1 MIGNAI
7 LLALREIRRN
17 LTRAALTTLGIVIGV
32 GAVIAMVT
40 LGNGASASVT
50 ASIAALGRNLVIL
63 QPGTRRG
70 PGGGGAA
77 ATAPPFTDADAVAI
91 ARDIGNLRGVAPVAV
106 RGVTVVA
113 GNENH
118 PTQAMGTN
126 NDYLT
131 VREWPL
137 ASGRL
142 FTEAEL
148 RGGRAVCILGQTVKT
163 TLFGAQNP
171 LGTDVRVGDVP
182 CNVIGVL
189 TPKGQ
194 STFGQDQDDI
204 LVMPLRAMQRR
215 ILGNTDVGMIWIAA
229 QNASDVPKMIKDIT
243 TLMRERRHLAAGAEE
258 DFHVNDMQ
266 QISQVVQQTTGI
278 LTIFLAAVAA
288 ISLLVGGIGIMN
300 IMLVSVTERT
310 REIGIRLAIGAR
322 ESDVLTQFLIEAVM
336 MAALGGT
343 VGIVLGLGASAI
355 ATHFLKIPFVPSIAI
370 VIVAVAFSAGI
381 GVAFGY
387 FPARRAARLDPIE
400 ALRHE

>member
-50 ASIAALGRNLVIL
+50 SSIAALGRNLVIR

-77 ATAPPFTDADAVAI
+77 ATAPPFSDADGQAI
-91 ARDIGNLRGVAPVAV
+91 ARDVGNLRGVAPVAV

-126 NDYLT
+126 DDYFT
-131 VREWPL
+131 VRDWPL

-182 CNVIGVL
+182 CEVVGVL

-215 ILGNTDVGMIWIAA
+215 ILGNTNVGMIWIAA
-229 QNASDVPKMIKDIT
+229 QSAEDVPKMIKDIT
-243 TLMRERRHLAAGAEE
+243 TLMRERRHLAGGAED
-258 DFHVNDMQ
+258 DFQVNDMQ
-266 QISQVVQQTTGI
+266 QITQVVQQTTGI
-278 LTIFLAAVAA
+278 LTIFLAAIAA
-288 ISLLVGGIGIMN
+288 ISLVVGGIGIMN

-355 ATHFLKIPFVPSIAI
+355 ATHFLKVPFVPSIAI